1 MDTTLERL
9 LIKIEADT
17 KGLKKGLDRVNKE
30 LNKTEKNQKKQVE
43 HLKN

>member
-30 LNKTEKNQKKQVE
+30 LNKTEKKSKKAGGA
-43 HLKN
+43 LKK